1 MLAELIV
8 TAWLAAQTSTPPCF
22 ITGEVF
28 YSLAQ
33 TSALLSSNCPI
44 HIERKGTRIKMT
56 SPKWVVQVDIPEEP
70 GMHEFVYRW
79 GQREA
84 RIGNHVVNVAYE
96 PTQGA

>member
-44 HIERKGTRIKMT
+44 HIERKGRGLT
-56 SPKWVVQVDIPEEP
+56 
-70 GMHEFVYRW
+70 
-79 GQREA
+79 
-84 RIGNHVVNVAYE
+84 
-96 PTQGA
+96 